1 MSKTIERLVLKYLVK
16 VVYTG
21 SRLFPVRNR
30 VVFAT
35 NRTTVLADN
44 FKFLDEELK
53 RQGLNYEHVYL
64 LKKIGSGVWGRL
76 DYLIHLLEA
85 TYYLATS
92 KFFVIDDFYFPVYV
106 IRPRKGTEVV
116 QVWHACGAFKK
127 FGYSILDKE
136 YGADNN
142 YVKYVPIHRNYA
154 HVLVSSKEVIPYYA
168 EAFNMDEKNI
178 RPLGIPRTDLFFDE
192 TLKQAAIDKVYQT
205 FPVLKGKRLVLYAPT
220 FRGAT
225 QADMHMS
232 VPFEL
237 DQVVASLKEDE
248 ILGLKMHPF
257 VKDLPNLEGYSK
269 VIDLSTYPEVNDIL
283 LVTDRLITDYSSL
296 VFEYALLERPI
307 IFYAHD
313 RQTYVKERD
322 FYYAYDSFIPGPL
335 VETTEELV
343 NVLTTSH
350 YDLNRI
356 RQFKD
361 TFFDHPE
368 GGASARV
375 VKEIFSK

>member
-1 MSKTIERLVLKYLVK
+1 M
-16 VVYTG
+16 
-21 SRLFPVRNR
+21 
-30 VVFAT
+30 
-35 NRTTVLADN
+35 
-44 FKFLDEELK
+44 
-53 RQGLNYEHVYL
+53 
-64 LKKIGSGVWGRL
+64 
-76 DYLIHLLEA
+76 
-85 TYYLATS
+85 
-92 KFFVIDDFYFPVYV
+92 
-106 IRPRKGTEVV
+106 
-116 QVWHACGAFKK
+116 
-127 FGYSILDKE
+127 
-136 YGADNN
+136 
-142 YVKYVPIHRNYA
+142 
-154 HVLVSSKEVIPYYA
+154 
-168 EAFNMDEKNI
+168 
-178 RPLGIPRTDLFFDE
+178 
-192 TLKQAAIDKVYQT
+192 
-205 FPVLKGKRLVLYAPT
+205 LYAPT

-322 FYYAYDSFIPGPL
+322 FYYAYESFIPGPL